1 MAEDMPK
8 NIGDFVLNHEHKFEI
23 DTDSNKTLAD
33 IDKANFVPIA
43 GGINNHTP
51 AYNET
56 ASNDEYYDGEGWGS
70 TDVTAKRLQ
79 LQFAGHRKQGDAG
92 QDYVVSKQFA
102 IGPDL
107 KTLFR
112 WTHPDGTVI
121 TGVINMSA
129 IVPSGGAP
137 GAKQTFSF
145 NADFDGKPTV
155 ELPGKGDNGDG
166 SGE

>member
-23 DTDSNKTLAD
+23 DTDSHKSLDEIKDAT
-33 IDKANFVPIA
+33 FVPIA

-155 ELPGKGDNGDG
+155 ELPGDNNNGG
-166 SGE
+166 GTGE